1 MSCVSEIRDYLV
13 YRRTF
18 ENKVEFMALLSDIS
32 APTEGVVCRQEK
44 TTACIG
50 SNDLGQGC
58 VFVAE
63 R

>member
-1 MSCVSEIRDYLV
+1 M
-13 YRRTF
+13 
-18 ENKVEFMALLSDIS
+18 MALLSSVS

-44 TTACIG
+44 TTACVG
-50 SNDLGQGC
+50 NSDLGPGC